1 VRKTTLLHG
10 ARRSSLLRWPA
21 VGATILLASCK
32 PAGVLDPQGP
42 IASAERLLLIN
53 STAIMLV
60 VVVPVIVAT
69 LAFAWW
75 YRSSN
80 PRATRS
86 LDFGDHM
93 LAAMQGLGSQWTM
106 RLLTD

>member
-1 VRKTTLLHG
+1 MSR
-10 ARRSSLLRWPA
+10 AARPPCRFRRSRPLRWSA
-21 VGATILLASCK
+21 VGAALLLASCK
-32 PAGVLDPQGP
+32 PAGLLDPQGP

-60 VVVPVIVAT
+60 VVIPVIVAT

-80 PRATRS
+80 TRATRS
-86 LDFGDHM
+86 LDEP
-93 LAAMQGLGSQWTM
+93 
-106 RLLTD
+106 